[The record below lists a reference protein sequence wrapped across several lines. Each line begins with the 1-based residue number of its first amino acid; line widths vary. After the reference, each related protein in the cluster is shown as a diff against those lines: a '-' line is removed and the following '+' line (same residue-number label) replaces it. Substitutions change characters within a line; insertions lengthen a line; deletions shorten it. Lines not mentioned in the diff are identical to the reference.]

1 MASLA
6 AAIMAAP
13 ASAAVTYTWDTTG
26 SFSGNSSQM
35 TFSAGQDSNVKV
47 KLRAY
52 QISTL
57 SSGSNTFQTASVY
70 QYSGGLGIS
79 SQSESTSSP
88 QHAIDNSTSSG
99 RYEFLLVEFDG
110 KYKDMGFEIGWYD
123 TDSDIQVWVG
133 NAAAGLNLAS
143 GTACNSGAC
152 DFTELNLLGFTHT
165 ESFTNVP
172 VDSTRNVSGQVT
184 GRYLLIA
191 GRLANND
198 SNKDFFKI
206 SLLSGQAAVPEPSS
220 LAIMAIAA
228 AGVGFAGRRRRAA

>member
-26 SFSGNSSQM
+26 SYSGNSSQM
-35 TFSAGQDSNVKV
+35 TFSAGQNSNVKV

-57 SSGSNTFQTASVY
+57 SSGSNTFQTASLY

-79 SQSESTSSP
+79 SQSELTSSP
-88 QHAIDNSTSSG
+88 QHAIDDSTSSG

-110 KYKDMGFEIGWYD
+110 KYKEMGFEIGWWD
-123 TDSDIQVWVG
+123 NDSDVQVWVG
-133 NAAAGLNLAS
+133 DAAAGLNLAS

-172 VDSTRNVSGQVT
+172 VDSTRNVSAQVT

-191 GRLANND
+191 GRLTDTNGD
-198 SNKDFFKI
+198 YFKI
-206 SLLSGQAAVPEPSS
+206 SLISGQSAVPEPSS

-228 AGVGFAGRRRRAA
+228 AGAGFVGRRRRAT